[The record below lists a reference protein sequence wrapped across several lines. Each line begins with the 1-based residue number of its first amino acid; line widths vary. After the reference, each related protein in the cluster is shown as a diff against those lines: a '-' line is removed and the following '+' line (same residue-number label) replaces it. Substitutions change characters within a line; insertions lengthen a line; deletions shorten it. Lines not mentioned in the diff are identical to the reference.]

1 MNRIYHA
8 RIVWYHYLYI
18 ILLLAM
24 LVAIIMDRDF
34 IFGGLYIL
42 FLVYVIDKI
51 LHSVYTITPDHFLII
66 SKGKFSKKKVIP
78 INEINLIDEIFS
90 LKIAGIAVTK
100 FILIKHNNKYYSL
113 LPDKQ
118 TELLKLLTEE

>member
-1 MNRIYHA
+1 MNRIYRA

-24 LVAIIMDRDF
+24 LVAIFMDGNF

-51 LHSVYTITPDHFLII
+51 IYTVYTVTPDHILII
-66 SKGKFSKKKVIP
+66 SKGRFSTKKVIP
-78 INEINLIDEIFS
+78 IDEITLIDEMFM

-100 FILIKHNNKYYSL
+100 FILIKHDNRYYSL
-113 LPDKQ
+113 LPDRQ
-118 TELLKLLTEE
+118 TELLELLKE

>member
-24 LVAIIMDRDF
+24 LVVIFMGGNF

-42 FLVYVIDKI
+42 FLVYMIDKI
-51 LHSVYTITPDHFLII
+51 IYTVYTVTPDHTLII
-66 SKGKFSKKKVIP
+66 SKGRFSRKKVIP
-78 INEINLIDEIFS
+78 IDEIALIDEMFM

-100 FILIKHNNKYYSL
+100 FILIKHDNRYYSL
-113 LPDKQ
+113 LPDRQ
-118 TELLKLLTEE
+118 TELLELLKE

>member
-24 LVAIIMDRDF
+24 LVVIFMGRNF

-42 FLVYVIDKI
+42 FLVYMIDKI
-51 LHSVYTITPDHFLII
+51 IYTVYTVTPDHTLII
-66 SKGKFSKKKVIP
+66 SKGRFSRKKVIP
-78 INEINLIDEIFS
+78 IDEIALIDEMFM

-100 FILIKHNNKYYSL
+100 FILIKHDNRYYSL
-113 LPDKQ
+113 LPDRQ
-118 TELLKLLTEE
+118 TELLELLKE